1 MNQLRTL
8 FVVIVLGLFI
18 VLLTVGGGA
27 GVEFVTND
35 SSTQPVADDPP
46 ESIASSEAGAKEMAQ
61 RVGEMGYTDT
71 RVFIKQD
78 MASSN
83 ATTATV
89 IVQINAKSD
98 SGEMLKEEFKQISM
112 EYSDVV
118 SKHPEMGG
126 LTIEAG
132 GVRALVSKDA
142 AVAHSKDRLK
152 DDAYWE
158 TVVITGKT
166 K

>member
-46 ESIASSEAGAKEMAQ
+46 ESIVSSEAGAKEMAQ